1 MTDVSKTDIS
11 RILQRLKECGLRLTR
26 NRENLVE
33 VLARAEQ
40 PLSADEL
47 RQKAGFAETDL
58 VTVYRNLEAFQSA
71 GILQRVPLE
80 NGSQLFELTDFGDH
94 YHHLICRECHKT
106 ERLDVCLGDKLSR
119 QAMLMGYKQ
128 IKHVLE
134 VYGVCGDCNSKAT

>member
-1 MTDVSKTDIS
+1 MAMYFI
-11 RILQRLKECGLRLTR
+11 RLYKCGLRLTR

-47 RQKAGFAETDL
+47 RQKAGFSETDL

-71 GILQRVPLE
+71 GILQRIPLE
-80 NGSQLFELTDFGDH
+80 NGSQLFELTDLDDH
-94 YHHLICRECHKT
+94 YHHLICRQCHKT
-106 ERLDVCLGDKLSR
+106 ERLDVCLGDQLSK
-119 QAMLMGYKQ
+119 QAASLGYMQ

-134 VYGVCGDCNSKAT
+134 VYGICGECAAQTT

>member
-1 MTDVSKTDIS
+1 M
-11 RILQRLKECGLRLTR
+11 TR

-47 RQKAGFAETDL
+47 RQKAEYAETDL

-71 GILQRVPLE
+71 GILQRIPLE
-80 NGSQLFELTDFGDH
+80 NGSQLFELTDLDDH
-94 YHHLICRECHKT
+94 FHHLICRQCHKT
-106 ERLDVCLGDKLSR
+106 ERLDVCLGDQLSK
-119 QAMLMGYKQ
+119 QAASLGYMR

-134 VYGVCGDCNSKAT
+134 VYGICGDCAEQAT

>member
-1 MTDVSKTDIS
+1 M
-11 RILQRLKECGLRLTR
+11 TR

-71 GILQRVPLE
+71 GILQRIPLE
-80 NGSQLFELTDFGDH
+80 NGSQLFELTDLDDH
-94 YHHLICRECHKT
+94 YHHLICRQCHKT
-106 ERLDVCLGDKLSR
+106 ERLDVCLGDQLSK
-119 QAMLMGYKQ
+119 QAASLGYMQ

-134 VYGVCGDCNSKAT
+134 VYGICGECAAQTT

>member
-1 MTDVSKTDIS
+1 M
-11 RILQRLKECGLRLTR
+11 TR

-71 GILQRVPLE
+71 GILQRIPLE
-80 NGSQLFELTDFGDH
+80 NGSQLFELTDLGDH

-106 ERLDVCLGDKLSR
+106 ERLDVCLGDELSR
-119 QAMLMGYKQ
+119 QAMLMGYKH

-134 VYGVCGDCNSKAT
+134 VYGVCGDCIPKAT

>member
-1 MTDVSKTDIS
+1 MIDASKIDIS
-11 RILQRLKECGLRLTR
+11 KILQRLKECDLRLTR

-71 GILQRVPLE
+71 GILQRIPLE
-80 NGSQLFELTDFGDH
+80 NGSQLFELTDLDDH
-94 YHHLICRECHKT
+94 FHHLICRQCHKT
-106 ERLDVCLGDKLSR
+106 ERLDVCLGGQLSK
-119 QAMLMGYKQ
+119 QAASLGYRQ

-134 VYGVCGDCNSKAT
+134 VYGICGDCAEQAT